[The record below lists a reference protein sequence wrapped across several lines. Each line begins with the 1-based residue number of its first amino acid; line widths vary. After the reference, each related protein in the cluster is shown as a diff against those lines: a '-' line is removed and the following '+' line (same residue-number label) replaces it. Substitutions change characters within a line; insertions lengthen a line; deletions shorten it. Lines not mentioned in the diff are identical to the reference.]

1 MPEATHHS
9 VRVDSPTP
17 SRTGGPATGDLSS
30 RAAGWGALT
39 FAAVVVAQ
47 NVIRGVFAPA
57 NDASA
62 ATVLSDYS
70 GDGAIPYVL
79 AATYVVS
86 GVGLAVF
93 LGGVTRRLLTTSR
106 RGWAVTGVVGA
117 VGVMIVFTLVVAA
130 EQALTVVAHM
140 DRPELGA
147 IQAVWALHNSTFAVL
162 DLWIAIALVGL
173 SRAAI
178 AAGLTPR
185 AFTWLAP
192 LGAALLVVGVVG
204 GPAIAAG
211 QVRVL
216 FGVAGMGF
224 LIWLAFLIVTGARLV
239 RPAGPDGPP
248 TDAAAVSF

>member
-1 MPEATHHS
+1 MPEATHHTN
-9 VRVDSPTP
+9 VHVDERGAS
-17 SRTGGPATGDLSS
+17 SRPATPRPATS
-30 RAAGWGALT
+30 AAGQRAGETLT
-39 FAAVVVAQ
+39 FAVVVVAP

-57 NDASA
+57 NDVSA
-62 ATVLSDYS
+62 ATAYSSDFS

-93 LGGVTRRLLTTSR
+93 LGGVTRGLLTTSR
-106 RGWAVTGVVGA
+106 RGWAVAGVVGA
-117 VGVMIVFTLVVAA
+117 IGVVVVSALVMAA

-192 LGAALLVVGVVG
+192 SVRPCSSSGSWAVLPSQRVKSGA
-204 GPAIAAG
+204 
-211 QVRVL
+211 VRCRRDGL
-216 FGVAGMGF
+216 PH
-224 LIWLAFLIVTGARLV
+224 LARLPD
-239 RPAGPDGPP
+239 RDRSTAGPTGRARRTAD
-248 TDAAAVSF
+248 